1 MKKLYILFLIF
12 SVSVQGASSDTI
24 AVFSESVKAN
34 FKKYVSL
41 SNKAYNKKN
50 YEKAEKYNKS
60 GEWLPYRGG
69 LMITYKLN

>member
-50 YEKAEKYNKS
+50 TRLVRTGYLY
-60 GEWLPYRGG
+60 GEGLGLP
-69 LMITYKLN
+69 I